1 MDLLRV
7 LNQDIALAFGQ
18 PFQSSWTERLTM
30 ANHKL
35 LPWLQLASEEKKKTN
50 LRQLRNTKQQ
60 NKLNWKE
67 CIFKCNFYTK
77 TESITKKKNKININI
92 NKENKFIN
100 NRPDCFKGCPML

>member
-35 LPWLQLASEEKKKTN
+35 LPWLQLASEEKKKLT
-50 LRQLRNTKQQ
+50 
-60 NKLNWKE
+60 
-67 CIFKCNFYTK
+67 
-77 TESITKKKNKININI
+77 
-92 NKENKFIN
+92 
-100 NRPDCFKGCPML
+100 